1 MRNNLGAFHNPYHRE
16 AISFQ
21 VSRVG
26 GKIVPVGS
34 VCVCVYVVGEHVIVL
49 SAATR
54 QGPI

>member
-1 MRNNLGAFHNPYHRE
+1 VRNNLGAFHNPYHRE